1 MDYIKMLE
9 HLIAIDTSVPPGL
22 NYAKAVDYLQ
32 PLFQG
37 AGFESKKFP
46 IPKEHAE
53 GREGRVNLICHR
65 REPGKPRLIFYGH
78 IDVVPAEGWDAFHPR
93 VKNGKIY
100 GRGAADMKG
109 AIVALLLGLEAL
121 KGKPLRYDT
130 SIMITTDEEISQASQ
145 IRYLT
150 QFLQPVSGAALFSLD
165 SSFGY
170 VAIAN
175 LGLLHIDIEVKGK
188 SVHSGL
194 SHLGENAVEKANL
207 LVKALLDLK
216 NEVTQRKSE
225 VDVHPSTGLAKMEAK
240 LNINKME
247 GGLKVNIVPDQCL
260 ISVDRRLIPEENIA
274 EAEKELLDTL
284 SSVEGVN
291 WEIARIHKIPTVPP
305 CQDPVVDE
313 LAEIIKKVT
322 GQTDKFGEMGSGDLP
337 YIVTSEWGAKEFA
350 LGVIRPECNIHGRDE
365 FVYQKDIEDLAKI
378 ISQFLSPI

>member
-1 MDYIKMLE
+1 MDYTKILND
-9 HLIAIDTSVPPGL
+9 LISIDTSVPPGL

-32 PLFQG
+32 PLFQA
-37 AGFESKKFP
+37 AGFESRKFP
-46 IPKEHAE
+46 IPREHAE

-65 REPGKPRLIFYGH
+65 REPGRPRLIFYGH

-93 VKNGKIY
+93 VESGRIY

-109 AIVALLLGLEAL
+109 AIVALLLGLEAV
-121 KGKPLRYDT
+121 KGKPLEYDA
-130 SIMITTDEEISQASQ
+130 SVMITTDEEISQASQ

-150 QFLQPVSGAALFSLD
+150 QFLQPVSRAALFSLD
-165 SSFGY
+165 SSFGH
-170 VAIAN
+170 VTIAN

-225 VDVHPSTGLAKMEAK
+225 TNAHPSTGLAKMEAR
-240 LNINKME
+240 LNVNKMA
-247 GGLKVNIVPDQCL
+247 GGLKVNIVPDRCL
-260 ISVDRRLIPEENIA
+260 ISVDRRLIPEENVA

-291 WEIARIHKIPTVPP
+291 WGIERIHKIPPVPP
-305 CQDPVVDE
+305 CQHPVVDE
-313 LAEIIKKVT
+313 LAEVIRKVT
-322 GQTDKFGEMGSGDLP
+322 GRTGRFGEMGSGDLP
-337 YIVTSEWGAKEFA
+337 YVVSSEWGAKEFA
-350 LGVIRPECNIHGRDE
+350 LGVIRPECNIHGKDE

-378 ISQFLSPI
+378 ISQFLSTA